1 MDTGS
6 KRKLPSGE
14 TQSDKLGHTW
24 LCVIIMEDS
33 SSQENSPVGTSP
45 PSVSPAK
52 NREEPEVIK
61 LWKENQATKLEEKDH
76 LEEQAKIELKAQAKK
91 ELEDWYQLHAEQ
103 LTKLQTS
110 HREASESAEKEFQ
123 STNNEIQP
131 GTEWERVA
139 KMCDFNPKTCRNTK
153 DISRLRSVIL
163 QLKQGGNPT
172 TSAPSI

>member
-1 MDTGS
+1 
-6 KRKLPSGE
+6 
-14 TQSDKLGHTW
+14 
-24 LCVIIMEDS
+24 MEDS

-103 LTKLQTS
+103 
-110 HREASESAEKEFQ
+110 

>member
-1 MDTGS
+1 
-6 KRKLPSGE
+6 
-14 TQSDKLGHTW
+14 
-24 LCVIIMEDS
+24 MEDS

-103 LTKLQTS
+103 
-110 HREASESAEKEFQ
+110 ASESAEKEFQ